1 MRPAVMATVRAP
13 SETLPPS
20 GPRCLVQYQTKVAR
34 MKRLIFLMSFVPIV
48 AHAATE
54 KANGEQCVTNRD
66 CVSRICSRKS
76 GEFLSYCAAPAA
88 IGESCG
94 TKLGDFVYYPDTAK
108 TCASGLICQNGL
120 CVAIDTCPSG
130 YIAIDRPYITLATSC
145 TSGTIAVGTAESCLV
160 SNPAGDCI
168 MYAPVGMSFTDE
180 SGTYEFTDACAME

>member
-1 MRPAVMATVRAP
+1 
-13 SETLPPS
+13 
-20 GPRCLVQYQTKVAR
+20 

-54 KANGEQCVTNRD
+54 KANGERCIANRD
-66 CVSRICSRKS
+66 CASLVCSQKS
-76 GEFLSYCAAPAA
+76 GELLRYCAAPAVL
-88 IGESCG
+88 GESCS
-94 TKLGDFVYYPDTAK
+94 TKLGDAVYYLDTQK
-108 TCASGLICQNGL
+108 LCASGLKCDAGVCILGN
-120 CVAIDTCPSG
+120 APATDCPSG